1 MVSPTNTSGMKT
13 AEPVSV
19 DLRELK
25 RLRTEQRLIEV
36 AIKLFVERGFEQ
48 TTLQQIAETAEI
60 APRTIF
66 HHFSTKEELVAA
78 WQDQV
83 RSDLCAVVAE
93 QPTQS
98 GPLGVLEAAVMA
110 VLMPRGEEHAV
121 VTKLIERT
129 PALRS
134 RDELKN
140 GDLERTLSTALW
152 TRFGGKITEIEAD
165 LCASVAIATL
175 GIARRL
181 WLADGGRSDPIPYG
195 QKVFALLKSGV
206 LSAGR

>member
-1 MVSPTNTSGMKT
+1 LDVIGYQKRMVSPTNTSGMKT

-152 TRFGGKITEIEAD
+152 TRFGGKITEI
-165 LCASVAIATL
+165 
-175 GIARRL
+175 
-181 WLADGGRSDPIPYG
+181 
-195 QKVFALLKSGV
+195 
-206 LSAGR
+206 